1 MDAKRGMVEPEHG
14 FLSLRRQCSLL
25 GLHRSTY
32 YYQPSGESDENQSLM
47 LEIDK
52 IYTRSPFFG
61 SRKIAKELNRTE
73 KWRDV
78 DRKRVSRLMRLMGIE
93 AIYPKP
99 RLSKSDDAHKKYPY
113 LLRGMAIT
121 RPNQVWSMDI
131 TYIPTA
137 KGFVYLTAIID
148 WYSRYVL
155 SWELSNS
162 LEASFC
168 VKALKRALSLYGRPE
183 IFNTDQGSQFT
194 SEDFTGLLEV
204 QGIRISMDGKGRCL
218 DNIFIERLWR
228 SVKYE
233 EVYLKE
239 YSTLPDARI
248 ALELYF
254 SFYNESRLH
263 QALGYETPMEVYFA
277 VNGDSGMAQKTGAVF
292 LNSAV

>member
-1 MDAKRGMVEPEHG
+1 MVEPEHG

>member
-1 MDAKRGMVEPEHG
+1 MDAKRRMVEPEHG
-14 FLSLRRQCSLL
+14 FISLRRQCSLL

-113 LLRGMAIT
+113 LLRGLAIT
-121 RPNQVWSMDI
+121 RPNQVWSTDI
-131 TYIPTA
+131 KYIPTA

-148 WYSRYVL
+148 
-155 SWELSNS
+155 
-162 LEASFC
+162 
-168 VKALKRALSLYGRPE
+168 
-183 IFNTDQGSQFT
+183 
-194 SEDFTGLLEV
+194 
-204 QGIRISMDGKGRCL
+204 
-218 DNIFIERLWR
+218 
-228 SVKYE
+228 
-233 EVYLKE
+233 
-239 YSTLPDARI
+239 
-248 ALELYF
+248 
-254 SFYNESRLH
+254 
-263 QALGYETPMEVYFA
+263 
-277 VNGDSGMAQKTGAVF
+277 
-292 LNSAV
+292 